1 MIALLVAALA
11 LTQASPPSSPRFEGR
26 DPFALLGSHRVEL
39 GEDGSPLVTVGIE
52 QGEEEVEILFPR
64 GGIVHLPDGR
74 RLEVGAGEELRFRVV
89 GGVPARLRHHVQVGL
104 FSVSDREAMA
114 REVARW
120 ERRGHRV
127 LTRTVG
133 TTFAVAGRMVDTRRR
148 AVLLEGSG
156 SRKHAEALL
165 RRIGEGDLG
174 RKIVEE
180 VVARATGRIEI
191 RGAEG
196 RLLDSARD
204 AIYLEPSGP
213 ATVRRVEHDIGYAGH
228 GREDRSYRDGLFVTV
243 DAEGKT
249 AVVNL
254 LRLEDLL
261 RGIVPSEIF
270 ASAPMAALRAQ
281 AVAARGE
288 VLAKIGAR
296 HLSDPFHLCAEQHC
310 QVYRGLGGE
319 HARTNRAVEETR
331 GELLFGEAGRLVD
344 TVYSSTCGG
353 HTEDADAVWGTPPD
367 PHLRGR
373 PDVWDLSTASA
384 RPPLEEFLAS
394 PEGAM
399 CGASSFARP
408 EKLRWTREFSDD
420 ALNEKLAS
428 LGIGRI
434 TGMDVRARGV
444 SGRATRLRLSGEE
457 GEVEVRGEL
466 TIRRLFGNLE
476 SSLFVIERLPG
487 RWRFR
492 GAGWGHG
499 AGMCQMGAIGRA
511 ERGADHRSILEHYY
525 PGSELRRLY

>member
-11 LTQASPPSSPRFEGR
+11 LTQASPPSPPRFAGR

-52 QGEEEVEILFPR
+52 QGEEEVEILFPE
-64 GGIVHLPDGR
+64 GGILHLPDGR
-74 RLEVGAGEELRFRVV
+74 RLEVGAGEARRFGVV
-89 GGVPARLRHHVQVGL
+89 GGVPARIRHHVQVGL
-104 FSVSDREAMA
+104 FPASDREAVA
-114 REVARW
+114 REVALW
-120 ERRGHRV
+120 EGRGHRV
-127 LTRTVG
+127 LTKTVG
-133 TTFAVAGRMVDTRRR
+133 TTFAVAGRLVDSRRW

-156 SRKHAEALL
+156 SRDHAEALL
-165 RRIGEGDLG
+165 KRLGEGNLQ
-174 RKIVEE
+174 RQVVEE
-180 VVARATGRIEI
+180 VVARATGLVEI
-191 RGAEG
+191 RDAEG
-196 RLLDSARD
+196 NLLGSARD
-204 AIYLEPSGP
+204 AVYLEPSGS
-213 ATVRRVEHDIGYAGH
+213 ATVRHVEHDVGYAGH
-228 GREDRSYRDGLFVTV
+228 GREDRSYRGGLFVTV
-243 DAEGKT
+243 DAAGKT

-254 LRLEDLL
+254 VHLEDLL

-270 ASAPMAALRAQ
+270 ASAPLAALRAQ

-319 HARTNRAVEETR
+319 HVRTNRAVEETR

-373 PDVWDLSTASA
+373 PDVWDPSA
-384 RPPLEEFLAS
+384 LPEKPPLEDFLAS

-408 EKLRWTREFSDD
+408 EKLRWTREFSD
-420 ALNEKLAS
+420 AVLNAKVAS
-428 LGIGRI
+428 LGIGRV
-434 TGMDVRARGV
+434 TGMEVLARGV

-457 GEVEVRGEL
+457 GEAEVRGEL
-466 TIRRLFGNLE
+466 AIRRLLGNLE

-511 ERGADHRSILEHYY
+511 ERGADHHAILEHYY
-525 PGSELRRLY
+525 PGSRLERLY